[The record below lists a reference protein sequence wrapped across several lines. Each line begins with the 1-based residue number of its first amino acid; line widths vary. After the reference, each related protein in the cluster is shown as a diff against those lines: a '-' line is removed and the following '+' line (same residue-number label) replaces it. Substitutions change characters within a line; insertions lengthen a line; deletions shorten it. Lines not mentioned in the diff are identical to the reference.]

1 MNIVTIIVNT
11 TPGMY
16 LVLGINTEKIYEK
29 KQQSVQQQATLDIWH
44 HDGRSITRHTT
55 AMSRDKKTA
64 QASTMR

>member
-29 KQQSVQQQATLDIWH
+29 KQQSVQQQATLDI
-44 HDGRSITRHTT
+44 
-55 AMSRDKKTA
+55 
-64 QASTMR
+64 